1 MSTAQSSTRG
11 SRKGRLRNRDMW
23 RWLPGAGVRDRW
35 LQAFRSLTPTTQACL
50 LLILFFLAWL
60 ATNWMYQV
68 IRKPSELFFPVSGVL
83 YKTPEQTWE
92 EYGRIFER
100 HSTDVI
106 TPEFLAALAQTEAS
120 GNPVARTYWK
130 WSLTTEPFEV
140 YRPASSAV
148 GMYQMTDGTF
158 AQTRRLCIRDHKVV
172 DDGPWHD
179 FQSCWFNWAYS
190 RVVPSHAVEMTSAYL
205 DRNVAAILA
214 RNRITRTSLQQK
226 QDLAAVIH
234 LCGAGTADG
243 FARRKF
249 RPAKGQR
256 CGDHTL
262 APYLSRVNQ
271 MKAVF
276 RKLGE

>member
-1 MSTAQSSTRG
+1 MSSAQSSTRG
-11 SRKGRLRNRDMW
+11 PRKGRRRRPDPW
-23 RWLPGAGVRDRW
+23 RWLPGAALRDRW
-35 LQAFRSLTPTTQACL
+35 LQAFRKLAPTTQVCL
-50 LLILFFLAWL
+50 LLMLFLLAWL
-60 ATNWMYQV
+60 AMNWMYQV

-83 YKTPEQTWE
+83 YKTPEQTWGK
-92 EYGRIFER
+92 YGRIFQR
-100 HSTDVI
+100 HSTAVI
-106 TPEFLAALAQTEAS
+106 TPDFLAALAQAEAS

-158 AQTRRLCIRDHKVV
+158 AQARRLCIRDHKVV
-172 DDGPWHD
+172 EDGPWHD
-179 FQSCWFNWAYS
+179 FRSCWFNWVYS

-214 RNRITRTSLQQK
+214 RNRITRASLQQK

-234 LCGAGTADG
+234 LCGAGTADV

-276 RKLGE
+276 RKFGD